1 MKLLLFVSV
10 IAILL
15 CLGVLVGAVLAG
27 RGKGG
32 GPDDRR

>member
-15 CLGVLVGAVLAG
+15 CFGVLVGAVLAG
-27 RGKGG
+27 RGK
-32 GPDDRR
+32 DRDSDRR